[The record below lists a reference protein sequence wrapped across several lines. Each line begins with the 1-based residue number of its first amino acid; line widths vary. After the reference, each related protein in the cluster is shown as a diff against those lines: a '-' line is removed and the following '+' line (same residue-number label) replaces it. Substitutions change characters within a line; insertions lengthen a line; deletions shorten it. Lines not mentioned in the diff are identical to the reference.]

1 MKGIK
6 VEMFALCQGA
16 HNMNGHLTIV
26 NTMDEFT
33 VSSFPVRISF
43 GLAVKLYIREN
54 VEGDKLL
61 AITIVNKNNKQ
72 QKFPV
77 IQTNLHIERRDRASH
92 INIALNL
99 QNVLFEAAGLYDIHL
114 ELEGKRFDDF
124 AFEVIQK

>member
-1 MKGIK
+1 MKEVK

-33 VSSFPVRISF
+33 MSSLPARISF

-54 VEGDKLL
+54 VEGDKSLV
-61 AITIVNKNNKQ
+61 ITVINKKDKS

-77 IQTNLHIERRDRASH
+77 IQTNLHIERMDKASH

-99 QNVLFEAAGLYDIHL
+99 QNVLFETAGLYDIHL
-114 ELEGKRFDDF
+114 ELDGKRFDDF